1 MACGVNV
8 FIVQLEHAILYPEC
22 INTKTS
28 TARCMRWEQNHL
40 YCVAMRTSHT
50 HRCCFARGSNK
61 VKGFFF
67 CQSPVAAFPGGRR
80 MYEGWHDGKPS
91 SWIMNVLLGVCFPFD
106 IIGEIPAWPRKNGNY
121 GKKILPTRM
130 QKWTR
135 NFCALFVKL
144 NVHQNMPNTSD
155 S

>member
-61 VKGFFF
+61 VFLLSVSRCGISRRQAHVRGVDRWEADILNYECTIRGVF
-67 CQSPVAAFPGGRR
+67 PV
-80 MYEGWHDGKPS
+80 
-91 SWIMNVLLGVCFPFD
+91 
-106 IIGEIPAWPRKNGNY
+106 
-121 GKKILPTRM
+121 
-130 QKWTR
+130 
-135 NFCALFVKL
+135 
-144 NVHQNMPNTSD
+144 
-155 S
+155 

>member
-28 TARCMRWEQNHL
+28 TARCVRWEQNHL

-50 HRCCFARGSNK
+50 QRCCFARGSNK

-67 CQSPVAAFPGGRR
+67 RQSPVAAFPGGRR
-80 MYEGWHDGKPS
+80 TYEGGYDGKPS
-91 SWIMNVLLGVCFPFD
+91 S
-106 IIGEIPAWPRKNGNY
+106 
-121 GKKILPTRM
+121 
-130 QKWTR
+130 
-135 NFCALFVKL
+135 
-144 NVHQNMPNTSD
+144 
-155 S
+155 